1 MSRLASHPPPL
12 LGVVIPTVNESESLP
27 LLLSDLDQ
35 LTVPHQVVVADGGS
49 TDGTRAVAAA
59 GGARTVDAPLG
70 RARQMNAGASALETP
85 WILFLHADSRLP
97 EEARNALGT
106 WLSVSAPD
114 QAGHFGFS
122 LQGPGWFWRF
132 IELGQRLRER
142 LSGLVY
148 GDQGLV
154 LSRDLFEAVGGFPD
168 LPLMEDLEMVR
179 LLRKHGGVQRIPAP
193 LPTSPRR
200 YREGGRW
207 RGWLR
212 NTALVTLYL
221 AGVSPKTLVR
231 FYQARRQDARRPNPG
246 TRPRKPILLVF
257 AKDPVPGRVK
267 TRLAAEVGPDEAARI
282 YRSLGRRV
290 VDQVRGGPYR
300 TVVCFDPPEARTAVE
315 EWLGTHG
322 VEFHPQS
329 PGNLGDRLEAAFRW
343 AFQESDRVL
352 VIGTDAPGVDAKGME
367 AALRTL
373 DEADLA
379 LGPALDGGYYLL
391 GLRDPTPELFREIPW
406 STAEVLEATRARAR
420 ELGLEE
426 VLLPP
431 LRDVDTREDLM
442 RLER

>member
-1 MSRLASHPPPL
+1 VLWGHGWPLHPSTKWLTSGSPSRAMAGS
-12 LGVVIPTVNESESLP
+12 
-27 LLLSDLDQ
+27 
-35 LTVPHQVVVADGGS
+35 GGS
-49 TDGTRAVAAA
+49 SSWASASASASPAWFTGTRASSSPGTSSGPWEVS
-59 GGARTVDAPLG
+59 RTCPSWRTWRWSASFAE
-70 RARQMNAGASALETP
+70 RAR
-85 WILFLHADSRLP
+85 
-97 EEARNALGT
+97 
-106 WLSVSAPD
+106 
-114 QAGHFGFS
+114 
-122 LQGPGWFWRF
+122 
-132 IELGQRLRER
+132 
-142 LSGLVY
+142 
-148 GDQGLV
+148 
-154 LSRDLFEAVGGFPD
+154 
-168 LPLMEDLEMVR
+168 
-179 LLRKHGGVQRIPAP
+179 VQRIPAP

-221 AGVSPKTLVR
+221 AGVSPGALVR
-231 FYQARRQDARRPNPG
+231 FYQTRSQDDGRPDPAA
-246 TRPRKPILLVF
+246 TPRKPILLVF

-282 YRSLGRRV
+282 YRSLGRSV
-290 VDQVRGGPYR
+290 VDQIRGGPYR
-300 TVVCFDPPEARTAVE
+300 TVVCFDPPDARTAVE

-329 PGNLGDRLEAAFRW
+329 PGNLGDRLEAAFGW
-343 AFQESDRVL
+343 ALEESDRVL
-352 VIGTDAPGVDAKGME
+352 VIGTDAPGVDAKEME

-373 DEADLA
+373 EEADLV

-391 GLRDPTPELFREIPW
+391 GLRNPAPELFRGIPW
-406 STAEVLEATRARAR
+406 STAKVLEATRARAR